1 MAALHKGQEK
11 GPAFAGP
18 GLPSTTNPYISRPPR
33 WLRKGHTPPKNDERI
48 FRSAIHLLRRIQD
61 RATFPS
67 FKKPNERPS
76 KSKAEMAAQ

>member
-33 WLRKGHTPPKNDERI
+33 WLPKGHTRPKNDRAPPEADLART
-48 FRSAIHLLRRIQD
+48 FEKRKAAIHLLHRIQD

-67 FKKPNERPS
+67 FK
-76 KSKAEMAAQ
+76 